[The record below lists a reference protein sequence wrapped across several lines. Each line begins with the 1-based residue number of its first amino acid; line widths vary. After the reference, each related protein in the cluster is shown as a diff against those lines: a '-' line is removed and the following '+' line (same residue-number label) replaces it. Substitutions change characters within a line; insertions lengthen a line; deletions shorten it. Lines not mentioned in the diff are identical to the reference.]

1 MCLESSA
8 QRDLHGALVHAVR
21 CLPEI
26 RVDGRWLEGERAVE
40 QVAVLLRSGGADLA
54 PAS

>member
-1 MCLESSA
+1 LKVPLNATSTE
-8 QRDLHGALVHAVR
+8 LLVHAIR
-21 CLPEI
+21 RLPAI

-40 QVAVLLRSGGADLA
+40 QAAALLRSGGADLA